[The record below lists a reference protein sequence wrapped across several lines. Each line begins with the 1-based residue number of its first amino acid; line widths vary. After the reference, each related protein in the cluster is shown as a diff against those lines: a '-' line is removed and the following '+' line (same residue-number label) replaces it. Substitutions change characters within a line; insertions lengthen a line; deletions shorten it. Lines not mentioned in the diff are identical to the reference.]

1 MLYLT
6 YGCYQ
11 NGQRFA
17 FRQNEYILRTS
28 SINGGGT
35 DGKYNE
41 RYIVYLTIE
50 LTVGIV
56 GIVVT
61 IISIIVT
68 VISILQNGTDRKS
81 GHQKSNRPTPKEQV
95 AFLITTNQA
104 NRCFTVAPSYE
115 PIIAFCFSFVNH
127 LLYIDFYRIIV

>member
-1 MLYLT
+1 MGVT
-6 YGCYQ
+6 KTGS
-11 NGQRFA
+11 GSPFA
-17 FRQNEYILRTS
+17 RIEYILRTS

-81 GHQKSNRPTPKEQV
+81 RHQKSNRLHQK
-95 AFLITTNQA
+95 
-104 NRCFTVAPSYE
+104 
-115 PIIAFCFSFVNH
+115 
-127 LLYIDFYRIIV
+127 

>member
-1 MLYLT
+1 MA
-6 YGCYQ
+6 GCYQ

-68 VISILQNGTDRKS
+68 VISILQNETDRRS
-81 GHQKSNRPTPKEQV
+81 RHQKSNRPLPKEQV
-95 AFLITTNQA
+95 AFLTNNQKLRRTVA
-104 NRCFTVAPSYE
+104 LRQHLLMNLSQHSVFHSSIIFCIQIFTVLQFK
-115 PIIAFCFSFVNH
+115 I
-127 LLYIDFYRIIV
+127 